1 MPLASK
7 RRTVRDQLPYSTV
20 SFRVRLNVT
29 VEDCEVKESL
39 NVTNDQVVA
48 GTILASIVAIVV
60 VGTTLDMVRRCMA
73 NNGHNLKKK
82 ENSKSGFKKLF
93 LNCWLS
99 FSAYTNS
106 SRLLT
111 TTVPDDAVRSLY
123 GLKVISL
130 LWVILAHAY
139 LTLDLKA
146 VGYLMKTVDVNRS
159 FLFQVV
165 INASL
170 AIETFFFISGLL
182 VTLAAL
188 SRLKTNPTM
197 SLKQWLW
204 FYVHR
209 IVRMTPAVV
218 LVIAIV
224 LSAYRFSDGP
234 LYKEI
239 IYPNAERCR
248 ENWWIHFLHISN
260 FFDVSRMVCTLRH
273 DRMPQC

>member
-1 MPLASK
+1 M
-7 RRTVRDQLPYSTV
+7 
-20 SFRVRLNVT
+20 
-29 VEDCEVKESL
+29 KESF

-48 GTILASIVAIVV
+48 GGVLCAILSIVLLA
-60 VGTTLDMVRRCMA
+60 TTVDVVRRFVSPTFMSGLHGESGA
-73 NNGHNLKKK
+73 ELPATLKR
-82 ENSKSGFKKLF
+82 L
-93 LNCWLS
+93 LNRCWLA

-106 SRLLT
+106 SQLLST
-111 TTVPDDAVRSLY
+111 EVPDHAIRSLY

-146 VGYLMKTVDVNRS
+146 VGALMRTRDVNRN
-159 FLFQVV
+159 FIFQLV

-182 VTLAAL
+182 VTLTVFR
-188 SRLKTNPTM
+188 RLKKNPRI
-197 SLKQWLW
+197 SHKEWIW

-224 LSAYRFSDGP
+224 IAAYKFGDGP
-234 LYKEI
+234 LWREI
-239 IYPNAERCR
+239 IYPSAERCR

-260 FFDVSRMVCTLRH
+260 FFDVSRMVRKRKGAFYPKPTLSRFFT
-273 DRMPQC
+273 CAFNG